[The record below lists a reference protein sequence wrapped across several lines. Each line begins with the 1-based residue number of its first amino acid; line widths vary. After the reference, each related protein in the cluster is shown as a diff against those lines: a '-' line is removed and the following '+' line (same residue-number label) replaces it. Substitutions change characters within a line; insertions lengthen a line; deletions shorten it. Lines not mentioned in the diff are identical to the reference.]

1 MSLVNTDAS
10 RLPSFSELP
19 RGGKLKRGFDI
30 GAAALLL
37 FVALPAMLLIAL
49 MIAATDRGPIF
60 FAHERIGYKGRRFNC
75 LKFRSMVVNS
85 SEALARHLE
94 ASPAARAEW
103 NASHKLT
110 ADPRITPLGQF
121 LRVTSLDE
129 LPQLLNVLKG
139 EMSLV
144 GPRPIVQA
152 EVIRYAGSI
161 SAYWSAR
168 PGITGLWQV
177 SGRSDL
183 DYERRVALDEQYI
196 RTWSLQKDFGILLRT
211 LVVVLARKGSR

>member
-1 MSLVNTDAS
+1 MSLVNFEVSGVPSSD
-10 RLPSFSELP
+10 LPK
-19 RGGKLKRGFDI
+19 GGKLKRSFDI
-30 GAAALLL
+30 GAAAILL
-37 FVALPAMLLIAL
+37 FLALPAMLLIAML
-49 MIAATDRGPIF
+49 IAALDPGPVF
-60 FAHERIGYKGRRFNC
+60 FGHERIGYKGRRFRC

-85 SEALARHLE
+85 SEVLARHLE

-103 NASHKLT
+103 NATQKLC

-129 LPQLLNVLKG
+129 LPQLINVLKG

-152 EVIRYAGSI
+152 EVGRYAGAI
-161 SAYWSAR
+161 AAYWSVR

-183 DYERRVALDEQYI
+183 DYNRRVALDEQYVH
-196 RTWSLQKDFGILLRT
+196 TWSMPNDFNILLRT
-211 LVVVLARKGSR
+211 LWVVLARKGSR

>member
-1 MSLVNTDAS
+1 MSLVNSDVS
-10 RLPSFSELP
+10 RIPSFSELP
-19 RGGKLKRGFDI
+19 RGGKLKRSFDI
-30 GAAALLL
+30 GAAAILL
-37 FVALPAMLLIAL
+37 FLALPAMLIIAM
-49 MIAATDRGPIF
+49 MIATWDPGPVL
-60 FAHERIGYKGRRFNC
+60 FAHERIGYKGRRFRC

-85 SEALARHLE
+85 SEVLARHLE
-94 ASPAARAEW
+94 ASPGARAEW
-103 NASHKLT
+103 NASQKLC

-121 LRVTSLDE
+121 LRITSLDE
-129 LPQLLNVLKG
+129 LPQLINVLKG

-152 EVIRYAGSI
+152 EVPRYADAI

-183 DYERRVALDEQYI
+183 DYNSRVALDEHYVH
-196 RTWSLQKDFGILLRT
+196 TWSMPNDLSILLRT
-211 LVVVLARKGSR
+211 LVVVLVRKGSR

>member
-1 MSLVNTDAS
+1 MSLVNSDVS
-10 RLPSFSELP
+10 QLPSFSELP
-19 RGGKLKRGFDI
+19 RGGRLKRSFDVS
-30 GAAALLL
+30 AAALLL
-37 FVALPAMLLIAL
+37 FLALPAMLLIAM

-60 FAHERIGYKGRRFNC
+60 FRHERIGYKGRRFKC

-85 SEALARHLE
+85 AEALAHHLE
-94 ASPAARAEW
+94 SSPAARAEW
-103 NASHKLT
+103 NATQKLC

-129 LPQLLNVLKG
+129 LPQLINVLKG
-139 EMSLV
+139 DMSLV

-152 EVIRYAGSI
+152 EVVRYAGSI
-161 SAYWSAR
+161 AAYWSAR

-183 DYERRVALDEQYI
+183 DYDRRVALDAQYVY
-196 RTWSLQKDFGILLRT
+196 TWSLLNDLSILMRT
-211 LVVVLARKGSR
+211 FVVVLVRKGSR